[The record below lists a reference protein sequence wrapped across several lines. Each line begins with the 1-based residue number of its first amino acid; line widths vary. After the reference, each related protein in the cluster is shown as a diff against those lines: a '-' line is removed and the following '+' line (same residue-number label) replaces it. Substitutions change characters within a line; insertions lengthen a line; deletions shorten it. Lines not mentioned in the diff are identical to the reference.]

1 MAESWGIKI
10 SLPGVDV
17 TKATPEQ
24 CVIHSKYDVH
34 KINGHASPSH
44 FGVIQLVIANEPA
57 SPSTHNILTM
67 SHGYS
72 YRPAAFI
79 HLQDSSITPPF
90 MITGHRALDAFDQ
103 SFLTAYTTDTE
114 FRIDLVKNGPI
125 TLAGRVFNIRYYIFA
140 EDGS

>member
-17 TKATPEQ
+17 NKATPEQ

-34 KINGHASPSH
+34 KINDHANPPH
-44 FGVIQLVIANEPA
+44 YGVLVLNVVNEPA
-57 SPSTHNILTM
+57 SPSTTNILTIN
-67 SHGYS
+67 HGYA

-79 HLQDSSITPPF
+79 HIRDSGSNPPF
-90 MITGHRALDAFDQ
+90 LVTGHRSLDAFDQ
-103 SFLTAYTTDTE
+103 SYLQAYTTDTQ